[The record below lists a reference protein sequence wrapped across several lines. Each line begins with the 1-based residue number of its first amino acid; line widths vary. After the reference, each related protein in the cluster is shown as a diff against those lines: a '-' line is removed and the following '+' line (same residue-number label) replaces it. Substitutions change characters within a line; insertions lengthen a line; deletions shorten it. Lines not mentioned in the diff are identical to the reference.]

1 MIIKR
6 KRMKDNIKVAFWT
19 ITIFSFLFQCYFRSL
34 SQFIVP
40 ALIVF
45 LLLEI
50 SNVKLKHPRGWLMV
64 FSGYCVFLAFSA
76 VVSFY
81 KGTDIS
87 NIIRFASILIL
98 IPLAVQV
105 NDPRFEREWR
115 IFKVLSCV
123 KAISMFFIWWAVF
136 FSQDYQKYRAW
147 AFQIGSGDIYI
158 LNKIPRVQL
167 LGTSLFVLAAIIEI
181 EKKKKVTSYGICMI
195 LAAFVAGNSAY
206 ILGMVVYESVK
217 FIQISIKWL
226 LRRNWKIIPLMGL
239 ALLVLVVFANYT
251 VIVLEQKKEQSN
263 VVRKEQVEVLMDA
276 NLLSGEGLGHR
287 IIKETST
294 RNYNGDTYFE
304 LQTLYIVNQIGVVG
318 LGLFYILTSIPYCG
332 KTKKQCLIA
341 YFVYLVY
348 SFWNPYCFDSTH
360 IITVLMITNILEQKK
375 KWLR

>member
-1 MIIKR
+1 
-6 KRMKDNIKVAFWT
+6 MKDNIKAAFWT

-87 NIIRFASILIL
+87 NIIRFALILIL

-123 KAISMFFIWWAVF
+123 KAISMFFIWGAVF

-181 EKKKKVTSYGICMI
+181 EKKNIT
-195 LAAFVAGNSAY
+195 
-206 ILGMVVYESVK
+206 
-217 FIQISIKWL
+217 
-226 LRRNWKIIPLMGL
+226 RRG
-239 ALLVLVVFANYT
+239 
-251 VIVLEQKKEQSN
+251 
-263 VVRKEQVEVLMDA
+263 
-276 NLLSGEGLGHR
+276 
-287 IIKETST
+287 
-294 RNYNGDTYFE
+294 
-304 LQTLYIVNQIGVVG
+304 
-318 LGLFYILTSIPYCG
+318 
-332 KTKKQCLIA
+332 
-341 YFVYLVY
+341 
-348 SFWNPYCFDSTH
+348 
-360 IITVLMITNILEQKK
+360 
-375 KWLR
+375 